1 VVIKSQAIKG
11 VEMSESITIRHTTEA
26 DREALRRLAELDGR
40 RSPDG
45 HALAAFDGDGMIA
58 AVGVED
64 RRVVA
69 DPFRNTVD
77 VVRTML
83 LRAERE
89 RGDGSRNLFRWF
101 ALGHRMG
108 RQGMAA

>member
-1 VVIKSQAIKG
+1 MKG
-11 VEMSESITIRHTTEA
+11 VEMTGSITIRHTTEA

-40 RSPDG
+40 RPPDG
-45 HALAAFDGDGMIA
+45 PALAAFDGGGMIA
-58 AVGVED
+58 AVGVD
-64 RRVVA
+64 DGPAVA
-69 DPFRNTVD
+69 DPFRYTVD
-77 VVRTML
+77 VVRTL
-83 LRAERE
+83 ILRAEHE